1 MMKQPRL
8 WRSGC
13 RAGYNKLK
21 YALMPFCCKHC
32 LQAVQ
37 QLMLLLQACR
47 DKLNRL
53 RVELIDTVVGHSMVL
68 IGPYLNRNHAHIKEV
83 YSRKMNNM

>member
-1 MMKQPRL
+1 MKQLRL

-13 RAGYNKLK
+13 RAGYKKLK
-21 YALMPFCCKHC
+21 YALMQFCCKRC

-47 DKLNRL
+47 DELNKLRL
-53 RVELIDTVVGHSMVL
+53 ELIDTVVGHSMVL
-68 IGPYLNRNHAHIKEV
+68 IGQYLNRNHAHIKEV